1 MTSFAL
7 IEKGDTVFDSLQLL
21 QGVVDKI
28 NEETNV
34 ALIIVSEEESVL
46 SKLANLVIMKKGNGD
61 RNTKPKQIKIK
72 YFNPESTKLSKIAQ
86 GDWIDL
92 RASETIVMKAGEFKL
107 IPLGVA
113 MKLPDGYEAPA
124 IPRSSTFKNYGILQA
139 NSYGLIDNSYSG
151 NDDQWH
157 FPAYATRD
165 VTVNFDERICQFRIQ
180 EKMPEIEFEEVEELD
195 AVSRG
200 GLGSTG
206 VK

>member
-1 MTSFAL
+1 MSSFRL
-7 IEKGDTVFDSLQLL
+7 IQIGNRVYDNTQSVTGIVTD
-21 QGVVDKI
+21 I
-28 NEETNV
+28 NYKTNV
-34 ALIIVSEEESVL
+34 AEVEVEATSETEVIL
-46 SKLANLVIMKKGNGD
+46 CKLFNLTVVGKLNN
-61 RNTKPKQIKIK
+61 NTKKIRVK
-72 YFNPESTKLSKIAQ
+72 YFNLNSTKLSKISQ

-92 RASETIVMKAGEFKL
+92 RASETVEMKAGEFKM

-113 MKLPDGYEAPA
+113 MKLPDGYEAPV

-165 VTVNFDERICQFRIQ
+165 VTINFDERICQFRIQ
-180 EKMPEIEFEEVEELD
+180 ERMEDIEFEEVEELD
-195 AVSRG
+195 GKNRG

>member
-1 MTSFAL
+1 MTSFKL
-7 IEKGDTVFDSLQLL
+7 IEVGNRVYDNAQSIVGHVKD
-21 QGVVDKI
+21 I
-28 NEETNV
+28 NYKTNV
-34 ALIIVSEEESVL
+34 ASIIPESPAGEEIILCKLFNLEVL
-46 SKLANLVIMKKGNGD
+46 GKLFSSPL
-61 RNTKPKQIKIK
+61 QIKIK
-72 YFNPESTKLSKIAQ
+72 YFNSESTKLSKISQ

-92 RASETIVMKAGEFKL
+92 RVSETVVMKAGEFKM
-107 IPLGVA
+107 IPLGVG

-139 NSYGLIDNSYSG
+139 NSFGLIDNSYSG

-165 VTVNFDERICQFRIQ
+165 VTINFDERICQFRIQ
-180 EKMPEIEFEEVEELD
+180 ERMPEVEFEEVEELD